1 VNDNPGVT
9 RTIIISLCEVAFVS
23 LSGWQAVG
31 APQPAAGIA
40 TGVVLAVRKAA
51 SIRWTRGDG

>member
-1 VNDNPGVT
+1 VEDNPGVT
-9 RTIIISLCEVAFVS
+9 RTIIINICEVALVP
-23 LSGWQAVG
+23 LSCWQAVG

-40 TGVVLAVRKAA
+40 TGVVLAARKAA